1 MKRTII
7 VLTILAVLLTACLPG
22 QTPEQAQ
29 AQINTAVAEAIAT
42 QQRLIDQA
50 VASTLTAVAQ
60 NASPAGPANTPVS
73 FPTLTPVIPTITP
86 FTINTPSGGGGGGG
100 GGGGSGSGG
109 SGSGGAGAPQYDC
122 ALVSQKPH
130 DGATIYKP
138 GDSFDVEWTLK
149 NTGKKTI
156 AAGYP
161 FKYISGTNMSPTG
174 MLVTETAIAPGEVFT
189 FRIEVIAP
197 DVQGVD
203 RQQFTMQWAF
213 IVEGD
218 KICKPYISIFVQK

>member
-1 MKRTII
+1 MKKTLFIMT
-7 VLTILAVLLTACLPG
+7 VLAVFLTACSPG
-22 QTPEQAQ
+22 QTPEEAQ
-29 AQINTAVAEAIAT
+29 AQINTAVAAALAT
-42 QQRLIDQA
+42 QQQLIDQA

-60 NASPAGPANTPVS
+60 NVSSTPVGPANTPLS

-86 FTINTPSGGGGGGG
+86 FVINTLSGG
-100 GGGGSGSGG
+100 GGGGSGSG
-109 SGSGGAGAPQYDC
+109 SGSSGAGAPQYDC
-122 ALVSQKPH
+122 ALVSQKPR
-130 DGATIYKP
+130 DGAAIYKP
-138 GDSFDVEWTLK
+138 GDEFDVEWTLK

-156 AAGYP
+156 AAGYS
-161 FKYISGTNMSPTG
+161 FQYISGTNMSPTG
-174 MLVTETAIAPGEVFT
+174 MLVTETAIAPGESFT

-203 RQQFTMQWAF
+203 KQQFTMQWAF